1 MRRTRRLPRNRRK
14 TRRKSKIIKQRG
26 GEGGT
31 PYPINSPE
39 ARRAREERQ
48 RLQKIKNATNAAAAA
63 RARTYTRI
71 VVPPDPGLLAKRK
84 ECVTNKNTLRRAF
97 IENRQINRTKGQPC
111 HIYPI
116 WGNDDCGSGL
126 KCQMTNDTDLKIT
139 ELQCHPKDSSTP
151 SRLDKLLGTFD
162 RPRIENQ
169 CETDFRLADEKLSRE
184 KHPGTYS
191 PSLE

>member
-14 TRRKSKIIKQRG
+14 TRRKSRLIKQRG
-26 GEGGT
+26 GEGGD

-39 ARRAREERQ
+39 AKRAIEERKRQ
-48 RLQKIKNATNAAAAA
+48 REIKNAANAAAY
-63 RARTYTRI
+63 ARTRTNTVI
-71 VVPPDPGLLAKRK
+71 VEPADPELLAKRK
-84 ECVTNKNTLRRAF
+84 ECVTAKSTRRSAF

-116 WGNDDCGSGL
+116 WGNHDCGSGL

-139 ELQCHPKDSSTP
+139 ELQCHPKDDQTP

-162 RPRIENQ
+162 KPRTENQ
-169 CETDFRLADEKLSRE
+169 CETEFMSAVEDSSRK
-184 KHPGTYS
+184 KHPGNY
-191 PSLE
+191 PRYPE